1 MLSEARRRQITRSND
16 TAYVGSR
23 PPFSARAGKSVHES
37 LTAPMSAR
45 ACFAVLARSLT
56 ASESPSRSDYPR
68 IMANN
73 NSAGLG
79 GILPLQ
85 RAAQAARGQEVWSNH
100 AEHGGM
106 ACHDDIQC
114 AVGDNSSHG
123 GRWRPV
129 EAVLRSMR
137 KQEIACGASSK
148 PDVQEAS

>member
-1 MLSEARRRQITRSND
+1 MLSDAHGRQITCSND

-23 PPFSARAGKSVHES
+23 PPFSVRAGKSVHES

-79 GILPLQ
+79 GFCHFRGPHERQADKRFGLIMQ
-85 RAAQAARGQEVWSNH
+85 STAAWHV
-100 AEHGGM
+100 M
-106 ACHDDIQC
+106 
-114 AVGDNSSHG
+114 
-123 GRWRPV
+123 
-129 EAVLRSMR
+129 MT
-137 KQEIACGASSK
+137 
-148 PDVQEAS
+148 